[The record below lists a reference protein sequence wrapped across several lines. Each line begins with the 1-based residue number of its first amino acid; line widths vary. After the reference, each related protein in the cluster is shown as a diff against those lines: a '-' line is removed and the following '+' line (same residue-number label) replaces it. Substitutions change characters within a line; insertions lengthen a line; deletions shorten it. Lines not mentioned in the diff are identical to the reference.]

1 MPNYLGESQIT
12 IDAIH
17 GQTQHPN
24 SDRLP
29 NCLLLSVQ
37 LSSVFCSVGVVD
49 SINLSDCMQLVP
61 TVAFAELI
69 NRFPLVPHIVTIAR
83 AASRVRC
90 VTQWRPI

>member
-1 MPNYLGESQIT
+1 MPYYLGESQIRCHSWT
-12 IDAIH
+12 DPAS
-17 GQTQHPN
+17 QLRPA
-24 SDRLP
+24 SELP
-29 NCLLLSVQ
+29 PSVCPA
-37 LSSVFCSVGVVD
+37 VVVCSVGVVD

-69 NRFPLVPHIVTIAR
+69 NRFPLAPHIVIVAR